1 MVYKALVDTKYLQ
14 EQTSIDVNEIMA
26 ILEDPQNEQLVSII
40 SLFILLLVTLTLL
53 CGCSLRRSQAFLQ

>member
-53 CGCSLRRSQAFLQ
+53 CGCSLGRSQAFLQ